1 MVTLN
6 ILPGDKTFYLIER
19 IKMLALLVFP
29 EIDLTMGHNLE

>member
-6 ILPGDKTFYLIER
+6 ILPRDKTFNLIER

-29 EIDLTMGHNLE
+29 EIDLTMGRNRE